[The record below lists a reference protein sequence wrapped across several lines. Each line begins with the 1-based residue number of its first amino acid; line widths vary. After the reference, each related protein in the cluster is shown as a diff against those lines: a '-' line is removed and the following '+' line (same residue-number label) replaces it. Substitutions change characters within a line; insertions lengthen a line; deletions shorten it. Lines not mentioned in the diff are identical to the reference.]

1 MERVQWMNE
10 IHNSWKE
17 KKMSFSYAT
26 RQCKEYVKF
35 KIEKIDCG
43 NKVKPIFENKYIMFM
58 TFYRA
63 KSK

>member
-10 IHNSWKE
+10 IHNSQKE

-26 RQCKEYVKF
+26 RQCKEYIKF
-35 KIEKIDCG
+35 KIEKID
-43 NKVKPIFENKYIMFM
+43 KVKPIFENKYIMFM